1 MQNRNGQPK
10 RGGQG
15 SRMNRRNRR
24 RANAVVNGKGKQAQQ
39 GCNGRRTDGPSPQDV
54 QKAKA
59 ILRAAKHQQGKGRSP
74 GLCRF
79 FNTPQGCKNGDA
91 CSYLHVKKGRC
102 KYGKSCRNKRCNFQH
117 PAQMTAQM
125 PYVPQVS
132 QPAPTQMDKQM
143 IGEKLYPRI
152 QEREPKF
159 AGKITGMFLEMEPKE
174 LSILLENDVALDAK
188 IKEAKALICA
198 HIQ

>member
-1 MQNRNGQPK
+1 MT
-10 RGGQG
+10 
-15 SRMNRRNRR
+15 
-24 RANAVVNGKGKQAQQ
+24 AQMPAQ
-39 GCNGRRTDGPSPQDV
+39 GCMPVPQPAQMPYPV
-54 QKAKA
+54 Q
-59 ILRAAKHQQGKGRSP
+59 QS
-74 GLCRF
+74 
-79 FNTPQGCKNGDA
+79 
-91 CSYLHVKKGRC
+91 
-102 KYGKSCRNKRCNFQH
+102 
-117 PAQMTAQM
+117 AQMTAQM